1 LACACFLA
9 FAALGCGE
17 GATPRSSNAATAA
30 LTASERTHAARA
42 IVYAAQVARYRE
54 AIAAE
59 RRQVAAYARWAP
71 PPGKVVTTNWN
82 DVLKATHE
90 SRAAAADQIAAR
102 IQTIAD
108 FHAAEAEREMGR

>member
-1 LACACFLA
+1 MR
-9 FAALGCGE
+9 G
-17 GATPRSSNAATAA
+17 PRLLRCRRPPSA
-30 LTASERTHAARA
+30 LTAAERTHAARA

-54 AIAAE
+54 AVAAE
-59 RRQVAAYARWAP
+59 RRQAAAYARWAP
-71 PPGKVVTTNWN
+71 RAGRVITTNWN

-90 SRAAAADQIAAR
+90 SRAAAAEQIAAQ